1 MNIALIGYGKMGK
14 TIEKVL
20 ISKGHQVTIKVG
32 KEGVHA
38 HDFNGI
44 DVAIEF
50 SKPELAC
57 ENVLFCLEHDIPV
70 VCGTTAWDHEMQEA
84 INICH
89 RVNGSFLY
97 ASNFSIGVNMFFE
110 INKFAAKLMQQLTD
124 YQVNIEEIHHTA
136 KLDTP
141 SGTAISLAKQIIE
154 RNENLESWTMADDA
168 KSNQLPIVA
177 KRVDPAPG
185 THIITYQ
192 SEIDSIQLTH
202 TAHSRN
208 GFAQG
213 AVLAAEWL
221 HGKNGVFSMSDVLNI
236 VS

>member
-14 TIEKVL
+14 TIEKIL
-20 ISKGHQVTIKVG
+20 ISKGHQVNIKVG

-38 HDFNGI
+38 HDFTGV

-70 VCGTTAWDHEMQEA
+70 VCGTTAWDHELQEA
-84 INICH
+84 ISICH

-110 INKFAAKLMQQLTD
+110 INKFAAKLMAQLTD
-124 YQVNIEEIHHTA
+124 YQLNIEEIHHTA

-141 SGTAISLAKQIIE
+141 SGTAITLAKQILE
-154 RNENLESWTMADDA
+154 NNENFNAWTMADTPQ
-168 KSNQLPIVA
+168 NHELQIVA
-177 KRVDPAPG
+177 KRIDPAPG
-185 THIITYQ
+185 THIVTYQ

-202 TAHSRN
+202 TAHNRN

-213 AVLAAEWL
+213 AVMAAEWL
-221 HGKNGVFSMSDVLNI
+221 HDKKGVFSMSDVLNI
-236 VS
+236 EG